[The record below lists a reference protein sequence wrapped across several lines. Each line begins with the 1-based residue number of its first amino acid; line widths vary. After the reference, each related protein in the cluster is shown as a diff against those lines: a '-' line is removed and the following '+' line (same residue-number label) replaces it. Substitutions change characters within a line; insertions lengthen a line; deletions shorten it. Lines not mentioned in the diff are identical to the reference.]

1 MFRSE
6 QNGAVTSPPLA
17 ALGVDVGTTNTKVV
31 LAVLGDDGVREERIV
46 IVATAG
52 TGAGLQAVVL
62 GAIREIAADSPCP
75 IAALGVASMGETG
88 CLTAPDGTP
97 RGDLLRWSD
106 GDAATA
112 DRLVAAA
119 GASALYTATGVP
131 APAKSPL
138 THWLRLADHGDGRIA
153 DARWLGADGLVV
165 AALTGEPV
173 TDHTLAARTMAYRL
187 PGPGDDVAAE
197 FDAELLGLAGLTPER
212 FPRVALPGE
221 IAGRLTPDAAAALG
235 LPAGL
240 PVVAAGH
247 DHAVGAWA
255 AGIREPG
262 QAADSVGT
270 AEALLRVADGVSRA
284 EALRQGMS
292 LARSVDGRYET
303 VLAGNP
309 TAGALVEWAFAE
321 LLPGVDRRETLQ
333 RAAGLADDPIGT
345 VLLPYLRG
353 RQSPQ
358 PDPAAALRLVDLAGG
373 ELASLPA
380 IPGATSSTSGAS
392 SASRAS
398 RASLAD
404 PAAALTAVL
413 AGLALQLAWM
423 DAAQTRLAGPRHPG
437 LVLLGGPGA
446 ANGAWWRL
454 KQRVVPGTL
463 RRVDAA
469 EPVATGAAML
479 AAHRVAGLTTTL
491 PLRSADSAASAG
503 DPALLDA
510 FVRAATLHDK
520 EPETR

>member
-1 MFRSE
+1 MFGSE

-31 LAVLGDDGVREERIV
+31 LAVLGDDGVLEERIV
-46 IVATAG
+46 TVATAD

-62 GAIREIAADSPCP
+62 GAIREIAADSPHP

-88 CLTAPDGTP
+88 CLTTPDGAP

-106 GDAATA
+106 GDPATA

-138 THWLRLADHGDGRIA
+138 THWLRLADDGDGRIA
-153 DARWLGADGLVV
+153 DARWLGADGLVI
-165 AALTGEPV
+165 AALTGESV

-187 PGPGDDVAAE
+187 PAPGDELAAE

-221 IAGRLTPDAAAALG
+221 IAGRLTAHAAAALG
-235 LPAGL
+235 LAAGL

-270 AEALLRVADGVSRA
+270 AEALLRVAEGVSRE
-284 EALRQGMS
+284 EALHQGMS
-292 LARSVDGRYET
+292 LARTVDGRYET

-333 RAAGLADDPIGT
+333 RAAGLVDDPIGT

-358 PDPAAALRLVDLAGG
+358 PDTAATLHLVDLAGG
-373 ELASLPA
+373 ELASLAA
-380 IPGATSSTSGAS
+380 IPSAAAGTSSTSGAS
-392 SASRAS
+392 RT
-398 RASLAD
+398 SLAD
-404 PAAALTAVL
+404 PAATLTAVL

-423 DAAQTRLAGPRHPG
+423 DAAQTRLAGPRHPE

-454 KQRVVPGTL
+454 KQRVVPGAL
-463 RRVDAA
+463 GRVDAA

-520 EPETR
+520 EPQSR

>member
-1 MFRSE
+1 MFGSE

-31 LAVLGDDGVREERIV
+31 LAVLGDDGVREARIV
-46 IVATAG
+46 TVGTAD
-52 TGAGLQAVVL
+52 TGAGLQSVVL
-62 GAIREIAADSPCP
+62 GAIREIAADSPYP

-88 CLTAPDGTP
+88 CLTAPDGSP

-112 DRLVAAA
+112 DRLSAAA

-138 THWLRLADHGDGRIA
+138 THWLRLADDGDGRIA

-187 PGPGDDVAAE
+187 PAPGDELAAE
-197 FDAELLGLAGLTPER
+197 FDTELLGLAGLTPER

-221 IAGRLTPDAAAALG
+221 IAGRLTPDAATALG

-240 PVVAAGH
+240 PVIAAGH

-262 QAADSVGT
+262 QVADSVGT
-270 AEALLRVADGVSRA
+270 AEALLRVADGVSRE
-284 EALRQGMS
+284 EAMSQGMS

-373 ELASLPA
+373 ELASLAA
-380 IPGATSSTSGAS
+380 IPSAASGTSS
-392 SASRAS
+392 AS

-404 PAAALTAVL
+404 PAATLTAVL

-423 DAAQTRLAGPRHPG
+423 DAAQTRLAGPRHPE

-454 KQRVVPGTL
+454 KQRVVPGAL

-520 EPETR
+520 EPQSR